1 MLAFEES
8 GFRGRKT
15 GNEGKTVKN
24 ALAAVLVVL
33 ALTLSL
39 SAQSSQCLIVRSA
52 EGHRFRNAMIA
63 GVLTGGIGLAAG
75 AAFSGA
81 KYEYA
86 DSYNLTGTKPKYSGK
101 ELEKLQSEGVHVI
114 VVNKKTAGA
123 EMESAR
129 NSCKSSAAP
138 TPQAVSTAAPQAP
151 PAPATPVSA
160 PTQTAPA
167 PAVTPVSTATTQTTQ
182 QAPTV
187 IPVPVPVKASAPLCI
202 ASMIDANGKETCTQY
217 ARQ

>member
-1 MLAFEES
+1 MLA
-8 GFRGRKT
+8 
-15 GNEGKTVKN
+15 
-24 ALAAVLVVL
+24 VL

-52 EGHRFRNAMIA
+52 EGHRFRNSMIA
-63 GVLTGGIGLAAG
+63 GALTGGIGFAAG

-86 DSYNLTGTKPKYSGK
+86 DSFNLTATQPKYKGK
-101 ELEKLQSEGVHVI
+101 ELEKLQREGVHVI
-114 VVNKKTAGA
+114 VVNKKTASA
-123 EMESAR
+123 EMDSAR

-138 TPQAVSTAAPQAP
+138 TPQVVPAAAPQAA

-160 PTQTAPA
+160 PTTQAAPV
-167 PAVTPVSTATTQTTQ
+167 PAVNPVSTPTAQAT
-182 QAPTV
+182 QAQAVT
-187 IPVPVPVKASAPLCI
+187 PVPVPVKASAPLCI

-217 ARQ
+217 ARH